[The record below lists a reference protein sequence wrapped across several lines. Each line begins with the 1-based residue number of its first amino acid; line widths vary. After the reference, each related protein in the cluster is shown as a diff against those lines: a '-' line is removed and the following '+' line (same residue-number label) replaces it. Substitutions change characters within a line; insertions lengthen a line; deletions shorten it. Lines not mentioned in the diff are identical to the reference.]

1 MTNLWEDV
9 KKSLRDFST
18 LAVEK
23 AEEFGKIASNKAEE
37 LTRTGKYRLEMV
49 QLKRAQAKLFTELGT
64 EVYHQALEGK
74 LSNYARTKKFKAK
87 IEELRRLEEE
97 IQEKEK
103 ALETILAAEESPV
116 TTSST
121 ESQEGEDQEE

>member
-49 QLKRAQAKLFTELGT
+49 QLKRAQAKLFTDLGT
-64 EVYHQALEGK
+64 EVYQQALAGK
-74 LSNYARTKKFKAK
+74 LSGFLRTKKFKEK
-87 IEELRRLEEE
+87 IEELQRLGNE

-103 ALETILAAEESPV
+103 ALETILAAEEGTAPAEPSEP
-116 TTSST
+116 
-121 ESQEGEDQEE
+121 QETDNND